1 MGCHW
6 MQINGPEKEE
16 FQGSRVGTGSW
27 LEMLDESPTHKPN
40 GAPCHMGWHAM
51 ETISEAD

>member
-1 MGCHW
+1 MGCRW
-6 MQINGPEKEE
+6 MQINRPEKEE

-51 ETISEAD
+51 ETISESD